1 MDMEFIS
8 LKDFLTLPF
17 INPYSKCIVY
27 NLDNEDKLLS
37 EAKIK
42 DLIVELKAG
51 KYEELQEEYYVTDLM
66 PGVGISQD
74 NFSNVRIPYGL
85 YYIYLKRY

>member
-1 MDMEFIS
+1 MNPEFMS

-27 NLDNEDKLLS
+27 DLDNEDVLLS
-37 EAKIK
+37 ENRIK
-42 DLIVELKAG
+42 ELIAELEAG
-51 KYEELQEEYYVTDLM
+51 RYEELQEEYYVSDLM
-66 PGVGISQD
+66 PGVGWGD
-74 NFSNVRIPYGL
+74 DRMCYGH